1 VKQDVFTASERV
13 RTFID
18 LRSFAATAAVSGG
31 DYLSA
36 RTPLALPDG
45 PVAIAALTATGNGSI
60 ERLDAD
66 EFLIVLEGELSL
78 DSGTTNVRLKPGESV
93 VLPANLS
100 FTWSAGP
107 NLRAIV
113 MRCAVIPGATDI
125 VPIDDTAPLTPSGSP
140 QDALLIG
147 PTPSCRNHRDYQSED
162 DVFICGTWDST
173 PYHRRAMSYGHYEL
187 MHLLAGEVTVE
198 DETGRTGTFG
208 QGDTFVVE
216 LGAFCSWSSKTHV
229 KKAYAIYRPA

>member
-1 VKQDVFTASERV
+1 VKQDVFTASDRV
-13 RTFID
+13 RTFVD

-36 RTPLALPDG
+36 RTPLAMPDG
-45 PVAIAALTATGNGSI
+45 AELIAALTPTGSGSI

-78 DSGTTNVRLKPGESV
+78 DSGTTKVCLKPGESA

-100 FTWSAGP
+100 FVWSAGP

-113 MRCAVIPGATDI
+113 MRCVVAPGATDI
-125 VPIDDTAPLTPSGSP
+125 VPIDEAAPLTPSGSP
-140 QDALLIG
+140 QDALLVG

-162 DVFICGTWDST
+162 DVFVCGTWDST
-173 PYHRRAMSYGHYEL
+173 PYHRRAMPYGHYEL
-187 MHLLAGEVTVE
+187 MHLLAGEVTFE

-208 QGDTFVVE
+208 QGDTLLIE
-216 LGAFCSWSSKTHV
+216 RGAYCSWSSKTHV
-229 KKAYAIYRPA
+229 KKIYATYRPA